1 MSQKQKTP
9 NLLEILT
16 WGEFK
21 LQLNER
27 FTSYHLVFK
36 DGMELLELTQLRDGV
51 GSSAHGSSAH
61 YVQIFNQMLIMVLLK
76 EFVRKL
82 LFMCGLKP

>member
-36 DGMELLELTQLRDGV
+36 DGMELLELTQLRDGA
-51 GSSAHGSSAH
+51 GSSPR

-82 LFMCGLKP
+82 LFRCGLKP

>member
-1 MSQKQKTP
+1 MFQKQKTP

-36 DGMELLELTQLRDGV
+36 DGMELLELTQLRDGA
-51 GSSAHGSSAH
+51 SSLAR

-82 LFMCGLKP
+82 FFMCGLKP

>member
-21 LQLNER
+21 LQLNEK

-36 DGMELLELTQLRDGV
+36 DGMELLELTQLRDGA
-51 GSSAHGSSAH
+51 GSSAR

-76 EFVRKL
+76 EFVRRL
-82 LFMCGLKP
+82 FFMCGLKP